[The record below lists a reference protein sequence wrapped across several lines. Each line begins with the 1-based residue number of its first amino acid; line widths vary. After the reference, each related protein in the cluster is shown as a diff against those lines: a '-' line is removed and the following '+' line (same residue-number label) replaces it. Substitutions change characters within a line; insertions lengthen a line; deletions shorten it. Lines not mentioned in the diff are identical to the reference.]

1 MNIKSLN
8 KIKSFNKKTVLVRC
22 DFNVPIEKGRVKEN
36 YKIKMT
42 LDTIN
47 FLLEKGAK
55 VVLMSHLG
63 RPEKKGDLKFSL
75 KPVAKELSLMLEKKV
90 IFSEELFGKSVKKKI
105 KDLKDDE
112 VLLLEN
118 LRYFKEEKKN
128 SLSFAKK
135 LSSLADIY
143 VNDAF
148 AVSHREAASVSAIKK
163 YLPSY
168 AGLLVEKEVNNLLK
182 GLEPKEPLVSVIGG
196 IKISTK
202 IKLLEQLSKDSKYVL
217 LGGALANNFFLAQGK
232 ELGKSLVDLDSLG
245 WVNNFL
251 KNKKNSQ
258 KIILPVDF
266 LVSSGKKRHIKK
278 INEIKEKDNIL
289 DIGPETI
296 ALFSKYIKLAK
307 TVIWN
312 GPMGKFEDDNF
323 KQGTLAVARLIA
335 IASTK
340 RMFSIVGGGETVQA
354 LKQLSLDK
362 YINWVSTGGGAM
374 LQFLSKEKMPGL
386 GKIVKDY
393 K

>member
-36 YKIKMT
+36 YKMKMT

-90 IFSEELFGKSVKKKI
+90 IFSEELFGKNVKKKI

-168 AGLLVEKEVNNLLK
+168 AGLLVEKEVNNLSK

-232 ELGKSLVDLDSLG
+232 ELGKSLVDLDSLD
-245 WVNNFL
+245 WINNFL

-386 GKIVKDY
+386 DKIVKDY